1 VGNHGFFL
9 EIVKKQ
15 KYLEAFKQTTNN
27 WRFSFAPGRIEF
39 LGNHL
44 DYNGGNV
51 LGMAVNTGIYCLG
64 VPNSENQTLG
74 IPERKN
80 EFSLFSESF
89 EEAGWTGNLDKI
101 ERQSGKFSWT
111 NYCLGVLKELQKRDL
126 APSEGFRL
134 IFTTDLPTS
143 VGLSSS
149 AALELATALTLLQ
162 LAGKS
167 LPTKELA
174 SLCRAAENEFV
185 GLPCGI
191 LDQGTSAFGKKDHL
205 VHIDCNEEIF
215 SNLPIPSDTQV
226 WIFNTGIKHDLVDSL
241 YSTRHQEC
249 LESLQKGQEKYPTKR
264 KLTDFTLDEIE
275 VLNLPVNLKKRATH
289 VCEEQARVLKFKEG
303 LAANMSAEELGRL
316 LAESHESSSGNF
328 ENSCDELDFLA
339 ENLNNYSAVLGAR
352 LTGGGFGGA
361 VMAWTL
367 SSFDQKDADSLVLKY
382 KQEFGHEIDY
392 HHFLSS
398 DGARKEELLKK

>member
-1 VGNHGFFL
+1 M
-9 EIVKKQ
+9 KKEDYS
-15 KYLEAFKQTTNN
+15 KAFAQTSKN
-27 WRFSFAPGRIEF
+27 WCFSFAPGRIEF

-44 DYNGGNV
+44 DYNGGDV
-51 LGMAVNTGIYCLG
+51 LGMAVNAGIYCLG
-64 VPNSENQTLG
+64 VPHSDNKALG
-74 IPERKN
+74 ISEEKN
-80 EFSLFSESF
+80 QFSLFSESF
-89 EEAGWTGNLDKI
+89 EDAGWTGVLDNI
-101 ERQSGKFSWT
+101 ERQSGQYGWT
-111 NYCLGVLKELQKRDL
+111 NYCLGVLKELQRRDL

-149 AALELATALTLLQ
+149 AALELASALTLLQ
-162 LAGKS
+162 LADKS

-205 VHIDCNEEIF
+205 VHIDCNKEIF
-215 SNLPIPSDTQV
+215 SNLPIPSDTEV

-249 LESLQKGQEKYPTKR
+249 VEALQKGQEKYPTKR

-275 VLNLPVNLKKRATH
+275 VLNLPGNLKKRATH
-289 VCEEQARVLKFKEG
+289 VSEEQARVMKFKEG
-303 LAANMSAEELGRL
+303 LASKMSAEELGRL
-316 LAESHESSSGNF
+316 LAESHESSSRNF

-339 ENLNNYSAVLGAR
+339 ENLNNHSAVLGAR

-361 VMAWTL
+361 VMAWTH
-367 SSFDQKDADSLVLKY
+367 SSFDEKDARGIINQY
-382 KQEFGHEIDY
+382 KQEFGHGIDY
-392 HHFLSS
+392 LHFLPS
-398 DGARKEELLKK
+398 DGARKEDLLKK